1 MYNLQKLKPL
11 RRYITT
17 EAATILVLGLMM
29 SHLDYCNSLFAGLP
43 ETDIAKLQR
52 VQNITVQ
59 FVSGI
64 GARDSITACCRNLH
78 WLPIH
83 SCIDHKI
90 LTLVHKCTV
99 TGQAPEYLCSLLIK
113 PVIRR
118 QGLRL
123 NEASQ

>member
-1 MYNLQKLKPL
+1 MAMYNLQKLKPF
-11 RRYITT
+11 RRYLTT

-29 SHLDYCNSLFAGLP
+29 SHLDYCNSLFTGLHK
-43 ETDIAKLQR
+43 TDTAKLLR
-52 VQNITVQ
+52 VQNITAQ

-64 GARDSITACCRNLH
+64 GARDSITACHRNPH

-99 TGQAPEYLCSLLIK
+99 TGQALEYLCSLLIK

-118 QGLRL
+118 LIFLR
-123 NEASQ
+123 